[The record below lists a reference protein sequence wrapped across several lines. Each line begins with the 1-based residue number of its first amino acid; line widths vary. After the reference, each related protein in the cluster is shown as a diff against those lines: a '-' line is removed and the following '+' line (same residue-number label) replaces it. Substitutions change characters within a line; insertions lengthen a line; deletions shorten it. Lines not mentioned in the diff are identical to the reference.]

1 MLRQAQQKIADLA
14 LTNIEFEEADADEQ
28 QFQESQF
35 DTILCSSAIVYL
47 TDIPK
52 ALHQWHNALKAGGVV
67 AFSCLAESSPTSS
80 VLFRE
85 VVQRYGITIPNPNE
99 LLGTHE
105 KCYQMLQSIGF
116 EEIKIT
122 NEQFGFYLQ
131 DPEASWNGNA
141 KSAFG
146 LQEVQWSQQQVEQ
159 CKHEY
164 FAEVNAVSSE
174 QGFWNDITMFFVIAY
189 KSHPPNLGETSS

>member
-80 VLFRE
+80 VLFR
-85 VVQRYGITIPNPNE
+85 
-99 LLGTHE
+99 
-105 KCYQMLQSIGF
+105 
-116 EEIKIT
+116 
-122 NEQFGFYLQ
+122 
-131 DPEASWNGNA
+131 
-141 KSAFG
+141 
-146 LQEVQWSQQQVEQ
+146 
-159 CKHEY
+159 
-164 FAEVNAVSSE
+164 
-174 QGFWNDITMFFVIAY
+174 
-189 KSHPPNLGETSS
+189 